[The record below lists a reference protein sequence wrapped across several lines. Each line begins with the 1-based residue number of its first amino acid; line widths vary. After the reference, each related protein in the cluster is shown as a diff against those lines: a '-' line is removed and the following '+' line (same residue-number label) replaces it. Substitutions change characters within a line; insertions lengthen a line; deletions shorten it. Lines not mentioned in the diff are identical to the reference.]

1 MNDVT
6 YAICLDD
13 DPMPAKLIEEA
24 LGLRCFGFST
34 CQELVEVAN
43 KFDPIGAFIDIH
55 LRDECGLD
63 VIPQIRSLWPSA
75 AIIAMTGDLEGK
87 LVGPSLASGADDFIR
102 KPIDPSEAVARLTA
116 RVEDRRERAK
126 QSILTFGNLRL
137 DMKQKLLFGNV
148 GQLSLSNKVMEIL
161 VKLISANGLVVPKD
175 VLMRDIWGGEL
186 VSANA
191 IDRRVFEVRKA
202 IRTVSDSV
210 ELQSIYGVGM
220 VLKVV
225 SGDLQSQHIQNL
237 ERIMKGC
244 NVLQ

>member
-1 MNDVT
+1 
-6 YAICLDD
+6 
-13 DPMPAKLIEEA
+13 
-24 LGLRCFGFST
+24 
-34 CQELVEVAN
+34 
-43 KFDPIGAFIDIH
+43 
-55 LRDECGLD
+55 
-63 VIPQIRSLWPSA
+63 
-75 AIIAMTGDLEGK
+75 
-87 LVGPSLASGADDFIR
+87 
-102 KPIDPSEAVARLTA
+102 
-116 RVEDRRERAK
+116 
-126 QSILTFGNLRL
+126 
-137 DMKQKLLFGNV
+137 
-148 GQLSLSNKVMEIL
+148 
-161 VKLISANGLVVPKD
+161 
-175 VLMRDIWGGEL
+175 MRDIWGGEL